1 MQKIKDF
8 CNKHKKMCI
17 AVSAI
22 LVLILLVAVIV
33 AVVLHVPSKETDT
46 AKPNSISQTSGVS
59 DPQNGEDA
67 TSAENNSA
75 GATEVNSAAVSGT
88 GSSAVSGANMAN
100 SGGNANADSS
110 GNQGSASAGGAGS
123 SQSSAGSGSG
133 TPASGGPSSGS
144 AGTSH
149 QHNWKD
155 HVVTVTVED
164 EPAQTKKVTTYK
176 MYYWDSKT
184 WKTSEDPDDFK
195 DWEKQKMVWM
205 KTYRYENNMPPE
217 LFKGYDKNGN
227 PQYTNDHS
235 IITSYK
241 TVPAVTHKEQ
251 RVDYQYCTVCGM
263 KK

>member
-46 AKPNSISQTSGVS
+46 AKLNSISQTSGVS

-88 GSSAVSGANMAN
+88 GSSAVSGAN

-110 GNQGSASAGGAGS
+110 GN
-123 SQSSAGSGSG
+123 
-133 TPASGGPSSGS
+133 
-144 AGTSH
+144 
-149 QHNWKD
+149 
-155 HVVTVTVED
+155 
-164 EPAQTKKVTTYK
+164 
-176 MYYWDSKT
+176 
-184 WKTSEDPDDFK
+184 
-195 DWEKQKMVWM
+195 
-205 KTYRYENNMPPE
+205 
-217 LFKGYDKNGN
+217 
-227 PQYTNDHS
+227 
-235 IITSYK
+235 
-241 TVPAVTHKEQ
+241 
-251 RVDYQYCTVCGM
+251 
-263 KK
+263 

>member
-1 MQKIKDF
+1 MQKKKDF

-22 LVLILLVAVIV
+22 LVLILLAAVIV

-46 AKPNSISQTSGVS
+46 AKLNSISQTSGVS

-88 GSSAVSGANMAN
+88 GSSAVSGAN

-133 TPASGGPSSGS
+133 RPASGGPSSGS